1 MILYVSITER
11 SLSIHW
17 IVFAKMNNKL
27 LILIAGAAISLH
39 SIVAA
44 PAATGTNK
52 WIAVNG
58 NWADGKNWSLG
69 HSPTETELAYF
80 DFSGYSV
87 EVTIDKEYTVGSFY
101 VVKADKNAPLTFKG
115 SGSITHNGY
124 SPSPY
129 IYNNHP
135 ITLDGVTVDIGNFE
149 SLWYSPVTIKNG
161 GAFKTTK
168 RAFLWNSAANL
179 TIDGGSYIGGELG
192 YAANNTVTVKNGE
205 LSCSSFLMR
214 DVTNNDGTKK
224 IYTLA
229 LDLKDGAVVNCTGE
243 LVLYGTSSLKLDN
256 GALTVGGKIN
266 ISDTVSLDL
275 SSGAITN
282 GAQLTNKRFVTENKG
297 VSITATASN
306 DAVFFEGLADG
317 ETLEFKAPFHIPNGR
332 FCVTNRITL
341 VSDHPFETERIY
353 YATGSSASTA
363 PITVRLSKLLLG
375 ETSIFDTATGDARL
389 SYIDGPTT
397 WYPTASD
404 MGIKTSRTVYPQLDG
419 ELVVDTRD
427 WYDPSLNR
435 RMAIRN
441 LGSRNGNGAIV
452 VRGGGTFYMTHLYSY
467 NPFRYV
473 TVEEGSTLEIGV
485 YENTEYS
492 ALNAGKI
499 TLGKNAVL
507 KIPGGTN
514 CVAAMSWDIDPTAKI
529 IVDIPAGTPAGG
541 IPILRDYSGMLGDCS
556 GQVEFIGEGA
566 EGWSASFAEGNLA
579 AIKAVG
585 EVDGTYELEWTG
597 GAGNNKWTVGDNW
610 YGGIAPTNQSRTSVC
625 AFGAADTITDTL
637 FDVRG
642 GYVGQIVF
650 RNSAVKSF
658 SVSSGGG
665 ERTFFINNSN
675 DSKGS
680 CVYSESAVPQ
690 YLDLK
695 FRKTSAGSIFSL
707 TSTKGPI
714 VIRSEVTDPG
724 SGCILSACGDIR
736 VATNLRW
743 PQIFIYSM
751 TPKLSPHSHWMV
763 MPEAHLQVTNQATA
777 FSKGNTSFYV
787 HEGGVLDFES
797 GATGFYQWTVNPGKH
812 VVNGEMNVSVPFMG
826 GATQVYGGSGKLLI
840 SSIMPKAKA
849 SALILQDTL
858 TLELNSDWPTVTAD
872 ADFPFALEV
881 SSFSTPTLKLSDNW
895 TYGVASGVLSA
906 TDPVN
911 RAMHIGRSATLM
923 VDAGGFTAKFADPV
937 SGEGT
942 LTIRNGNLKL
952 ESDISPEVSIEL
964 ADTGKLVVDRN
975 MSVGK
980 LKASGGTLSYS
991 GGSLSCATIENLD
1004 GLEFEFADGMPEQW
1018 TTVMILTGEIEDL
1031 PTVHGLEFRIAE
1043 VSGSKV
1049 LQCRKDAGFR
1059 FIVR

>member
-1 MILYVSITER
+1 MKFEKNFR
-11 SLSIHW
+11 R
-17 IVFAKMNNKL
+17 IVVVL
-27 LILIAGAAISLH
+27 LAGCCAQSVVA
-39 SIVAA
+39 AA
-44 PAATGTNK
+44 PATATNK

-282 GAQLTNKRFVTENKG
+282 GTQLTNKRFVTENKG

-404 MGIKTSRTVYPQLDG
+404 MSIKTSRTVYPQLDG

-467 NPFRYV
+467 YPFRYV
-473 TVEEGSTLEIGV
+473 KVELDTTLELGLF
-485 YENTEYS
+485 ENTEYS
-492 ALNAGKI
+492 SLNAGKI
-499 TLGKNAVL
+499 TLEAGSVL

-514 CVAAMSWDIDPTAKI
+514 CVAAMDWEIDGTAKI
-529 IVDIPAGTPAGG
+529 QVNIPAGTPPGG
-541 IPILRDYSGMLGDCS
+541 LAVLRDYSGRLRDVS
-556 GQVEFIGEGA
+556 AQVEIVGEGA
-566 EGWSASFAEGNLA
+566 DGWRAFFNGGTLA
-579 AIKAVG
+579 VVKSVG
-585 EVDGTYELEWTG
+585 GVDGVYPLEWTG
-597 GAGNNKWTVGDNW
+597 GAGTDKWADDANW
-610 YGGIAPTNQSRTSVC
+610 YGGTAPLKTNTTSVC
-625 AFGAADTITDTL
+625 VFGAADSITQTDFNIAGSYL
-637 FDVRG
+637 
-642 GYVGQIVF
+642 GQLVF
-650 RNSAVKSF
+650 RNSAIKPF
-658 SVSSGGG
+658 TVSSEG
-665 ERTFFINNSN
+665 ERTFFKSGAANTEASI
-675 DSKGS
+675 
-680 CVYSESAVPQ
+680 YSESAVPQ
-690 YLDLK
+690 YVNLR
-695 FRKTSAGSIFSL
+695 FRRTGLGNRFSFVSANAPIIITSPVTHPPSNGEL
-707 TSTKGPI
+707 T
-714 VIRSEVTDPG
+714 
-724 SGCILSACGDIR
+724 ACGDVR
-736 VATNLRW
+736 VATELKW
-743 PQIFIYSM
+743 PRINMHAVNSM
-751 TPKLSPHSHWMV
+751 RSPHSHFDI
-763 MPEAHLQVTNQATA
+763 MPEGCLTVTNQMSYFGA
-777 FSKGNTSFYV
+777 GGTSFYV
-787 HEGGVLDFES
+787 QRGGTLHFQAGTDD
-797 GATGFYQWTVNPGKH
+797 AFYGWSVYSGKH
-812 VVNGEMNVSVPFMG
+812 IIDGTMTIDVPFKG
-826 GATQVYGGSGKLLI
+826 GANQVYGGSGKLSI
-840 SSIMPKAKA
+840 SSNESCSKA
-849 SALILQDTL
+849 SSIVLQDSL
-858 TLELNSDWPTVTAD
+858 TLELASDWHTVSPN
-872 ADFPFALEV
+872 ADFPFTLEIA
-881 SSFSTPTLKLSDNW
+881 SFSTPTLKLSDNW
-895 TYGVASGVLSA
+895 TYGAASGVLSA

-1004 GLEFEFADGMPEQW
+1004 GLEFEFADGMPERW

-1031 PTVHGLEFRIAE
+1031 PTVHGLEFRIVE
-1043 VSGSKV
+1043 VSGSVV